1 LRQHLEIAR
10 VKAPLCEA
18 GVVSTC
24 ESVIPRA
31 GEKVVEVVTRWRVVQ
46 EAERLT
52 LDLDTSVTPRAVRC
66 QTGCSGAVRR
76 TPIRPA
82 VTPGDGRFHTV
93 RRQIG
98 RQMALRGT
106 GRLAGASASAV
117 FRRLVVFITGAPFDL
132 LLFGYF
138 NGTSIALEQ
147 AAIDLRDI
155 LQRFPV
161 EREYDTGG
169 R

>member
-1 LRQHLEIAR
+1 
-10 VKAPLCEA
+10 
-18 GVVSTC
+18 
-24 ESVIPRA
+24 
-31 GEKVVEVVTRWRVVQ
+31 
-46 EAERLT
+46 
-52 LDLDTSVTPRAVRC
+52 
-66 QTGCSGAVRR
+66 
-76 TPIRPA
+76 
-82 VTPGDGRFHTV
+82 
-93 RRQIG
+93 
-98 RQMALRGT
+98 MALRGT